1 MDKKQEL
8 GARIARLLKEQNMT
22 QKELAARVDATEAAI
37 SKYVKGEREPRA
49 EILAN
54 IATVLKTTSE
64 ALLGMDEG
72 VKTPFGTVKAFCAR
86 EAVDMSQEEK
96 NELIMTIL
104 QATKEK
110 DL

>member
-1 MDKKQEL
+1 M
-8 GARIARLLKEQNMT
+8 GARIARLLKEQGMT
-22 QKELAARVDATEAAI
+22 QRELAARVGTTEAAI

-54 IATVLKTTSE
+54 MATVLKTTSE
-64 ALLGMDEG
+64 ALLGLDEG
-72 VKTPFGTVKAFCAR
+72 VKTPFGTVKALCAR
-86 EAVDMSQEEK
+86 AAADMTQEEK

-110 DL
+110 GL

>member
-1 MDKKQEL
+1 MEKGKEM
-8 GARIARLLKEQNMT
+8 GARIARLLKEQGMT
-22 QKELAARVDATEAAI
+22 QRELAARVGTTEAAI

-54 IATVLKTTSE
+54 MATVLKTTSE
-64 ALLGMDEG
+64 ALLGLDEG
-72 VKTPFGTVKAFCAR
+72 VKTPFGTVKALCAR
-86 EAVDMSQEEK
+86 AAADMTQEEK

-110 DL
+110 GL